1 MEHFTTEEINLI
13 CIYNTATKAALLADM
28 KASLPYIEDAE
39 LKEIQQS
46 VMQKAERLTDEEFAA
61 ISFEPDYTEEGE
73 DDIYQR
79 QESI

>member
-13 CIYNTATKAALLADM
+13 CIYNTATRAALLADM
-28 KASLPYIEDAE
+28 QASLPYIEDAE

-46 VMQKAERLTDEEFAA
+46 AMQKAERLTDEEFAA
-61 ISFEPDYTEEGE
+61 FSFAPDYTEEGE